1 MKKKVLLARIQQI
14 TWIALLVAVGMLVL
28 SAVGKRQN
36 SRSMPLLDIEIQ
48 PTANADS
55 NLITDEEIDSI
66 LRNSFTYGITDNPI
80 KTIDV
85 GRAERV
91 LEKNPFV
98 KNADVY
104 IDNTNT
110 INVEVEQREPVVRI
124 IDGEGRNYYLDK
136 AANYMPLS
144 EHHTARVLVL
154 TGFIQPHEPNFM
166 KLKQH
171 RLKDLFYLSER
182 IRADEF
188 FHHLIE
194 QVHLSQNGDILF
206 VPKIGKQQILFGK
219 YLDEDNVEEKLQ
231 RLKIFY
237 KEALSRTSWTKYQLI
252 DIRFKDQIVCK
263 K

>member
-1 MKKKVLLARIQQI
+1 
-14 TWIALLVAVGMLVL
+14 MLVL

-36 SRSMPLLDIEIQ
+36 SRSMPLLDIQIE
-48 PTANADS
+48 PTAHADS
-55 NLITDEEIDSI
+55 NLITADEVDAI
-66 LRNSFTYGITDNPI
+66 LRTSFTYGIADNAL
-80 KTIDV
+80 KNIDV
-85 GRAERV
+85 GRAERI

-110 INVEVEQREPVVRI
+110 INVEIEQREPIVRV
-124 IDGEGRNYYLDK
+124 IDGEGRNYYLDE

-166 KLKQH
+166 KLPRH
-171 RLKDLFYLSER
+171 RLKNLFELTQ
-182 IRADEF
+182 IVRADEF
-188 FHHLIE
+188 FYHLIE
-194 QVHLSQNGDILF
+194 QIHVSQNGDIIF
-206 VPKIGKQQILFGK
+206 IPKLGKQQILFGK
-219 YLDEDNVEEKLQ
+219 YLNIEEKLQ

-237 KEALSRTSWTKYQLI
+237 KEALPRTGWAKYEMI